1 MSMVV
6 REALS
11 LALYKLI
18 KDGES
23 KVLVQVPFVNKEGE
37 PLPDEDAEYT
47 DIVKSTQEL
56 LDGGASP
63 LYYVKDCESFLL
75 PSVIQQIE
83 SSSGFSEETREK
95 VIHLLMNQISEK
107 ELQGLLPEH
116 SNLLFKQMLYHEK
129 YLDELISRGLEFK
142 QDFDNRYGN
151 DSVEVE
157 AIKSGHTKL
166 FLKIAQNSMEL
177 DFEII
182 YNKDRYNETSLTKVL
197 DEIKEKVAKFS
208 ETGSE
213 ENSNS
218 YQAQRN
224 EQRKELIKML
234 DKWIL
239 KNKMQNNIQKTDTT
253 KETKFKI

>member
-1 MSMVV
+1 MSMIV

-11 LALYKLI
+11 LTLYKLV

-23 KVLVQVPFVNKEGE
+23 KILVQVPFVNKEGE

-56 LDGGASP
+56 LEAGASP

-75 PSVIQQIE
+75 PIVIQQIE

-95 VIHLLMNQISEK
+95 VIHLLMSQITEK
-107 ELQGLLPEH
+107 ELKGLLPEH

-142 QDFDNRYGN
+142 QDIDNRYGN
-151 DSVEVE
+151 ESVEVE
-157 AIKSGHTKL
+157 AIKSGHITL
-166 FLKIAQNSMEL
+166 FLKIAQNNMEL
-177 DFEII
+177 DFDIL
-182 YNKDRYNETSLTKVL
+182 YNKDRYNETSLAKVL
-197 DEIKEKVAKFS
+197 EEIKEKVNNFKEPES
-208 ETGSE
+208 EGYG
-213 ENSNS
+213 NN
-218 YQAQRN
+218 YQEQRN
-224 EQRKELIKML
+224 ELRKELIKML

-239 KNKMQNNIQKTDTT
+239 KNKIENSIEKNDKRKGT
-253 KETKFKI
+253 KLKI

>member
-11 LALYKLI
+11 LALYKLV

-23 KVLVQVPFVNKEGE
+23 RILVQVPFVNKEGE
-37 PLPDEDAEYT
+37 ALPDEDAEYT
-47 DIVKSTQEL
+47 DIIKSTQEL
-56 LDGGASP
+56 LEAGASP

-75 PSVIQQIE
+75 PSIIQNIE

-95 VIHLLMNQISEK
+95 VIHLLMNQITEK

-129 YLDELISRGLEFK
+129 YLDELISKGLEFK
-142 QDFDNRYGN
+142 QDIDNRYGN

-157 AIKSGHTKL
+157 AIKLGHTTL

-177 DFEII
+177 DFEIL

-197 DEIKEKVAKFS
+197 EEIKEKVANFS
-208 ETGSE
+208 EPESE
-213 ENSNS
+213 EHGMS

-239 KNKMQNNIQKTDTT
+239 KNKMQNNIQKTDAI